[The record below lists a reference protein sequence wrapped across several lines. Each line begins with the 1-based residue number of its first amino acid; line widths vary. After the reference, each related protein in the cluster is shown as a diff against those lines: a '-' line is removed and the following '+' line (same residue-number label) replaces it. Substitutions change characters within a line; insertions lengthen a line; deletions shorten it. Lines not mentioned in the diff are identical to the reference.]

1 MLTATTR
8 RRPGP
13 RSGWRSSG
21 AFAALV
27 GALLC
32 VAPAARADLE
42 SAREKW
48 RGLQDQESQVLAPR
62 THREAESAMRSLE
75 SSPGSGS
82 ALADAEKRLQAL
94 DVAVRRAR
102 SLWSNLLEVRER
114 ARAAGAP
121 TRDPRGWT
129 AAENILLAAAQKLE
143 GGRTD
148 TAQSQAREALP
159 AYEAARRNAMRHE
172 LLGTA
177 DSLRVGL
184 EAEKAQRIVPRSW
197 VRTVDA
203 IAAAERLLRERDA
216 LDAEVRAAGS
226 KALSEARHAR
236 FLLDRIAGA
245 CEEKAPDRI
254 ESAILDWE
262 EATRRALVVLGLE
275 ASFETGLGPAL
286 ATVEREAA
294 ELRTERDRLRI
305 ATREGAGTAD
315 SLDARVQD
323 LRDQLRDRDLQI
335 VALKRSLA
343 DYQVVDEIGRLFG
356 SDEGRVVADGRD
368 LVIRLHGLQ
377 FASGSAEL
385 PESSGPLLE
394 KVVRALGKLPGAR
407 VIVEGHTD
415 SQGRPEANVEL
426 SQARAVAVRDEL
438 ARRIGSDSSAIKATG
453 YGAMRPV
460 ASNETA
466 EGRALNRRIEIV
478 IARPE

>member
-1 MLTATTR
+1 VCV
-8 RRPGP
+8 
-13 RSGWRSSG
+13 S
-21 AFAALV
+21 
-27 GALLC
+27 LC
-32 VAPAARADLE
+32 GVPAACADLE
-42 SAREKW
+42 SVRERW
-48 RGLQDQESQVLAPR
+48 RGLQDQESHVLAPR
-62 THREAESAMRSLE
+62 THREAAATMRSLE
-75 SSPGSGS
+75 SSPSS
-82 ALADAEKRLQAL
+82 AKELADAEKQLQAL

-102 SLWSNLLEVRER
+102 SLWTNLLEVRER

-121 TRDPRGWT
+121 ARDPRGWT
-129 AAENILLAAAQKLE
+129 TAENILVAAAQKLE
-143 GGRTD
+143 GGRTE

-159 AYEAARRNAMRHE
+159 AYEAARRNAMRVE
-172 LLGTA
+172 LLGTV

-184 EAEKAQRIVPRSW
+184 EADKAQRIVPRSW

-203 IAAAERLLRERDA
+203 IAAAERLLRERDE

-236 FLLDRIAGA
+236 FLLDRILGA

-275 ASFETGLGPAL
+275 SSFESGLGPPL
-286 ATVEREAA
+286 AAVEREAA
-294 ELRTERDRLRI
+294 QLRTERDRLRI
-305 ATREGAGTAD
+305 ATRERAGTAD
-315 SLDARVQD
+315 SLGERVQA
-323 LRDQLRDRDLQI
+323 LRDRLRDRELQ
-335 VALKRSLA
+335 VAALQRSLA
-343 DYQVVDEIGRLFG
+343 DYQTIDEIGRMFG
-356 SDEGRVVADGRD
+356 PDDGRVLVDGRD
-368 LVIRLHGLQ
+368 LVLRLHGLQ

-385 PESSGPLLE
+385 PSSSGALLD
-394 KVVRALGKLPGAR
+394 KVVQALERLPGAR

-426 SQARAVAVRDEL
+426 SQARAIAVRDEL
-438 ARRIGSDSSAIKATG
+438 ARRARLHSGAVKATG